1 MAIPIQQ
8 VEKESSVDPEMSLLR
23 KCVINENW
31 TDIPEGYKSV
41 RFELAVLGQL
51 VLRGTRI
58 VIPQSLRAQVINLA
72 HEGHQGIVKSK
83 QRLRTKVWW
92 PGADKDIERKCKSCH
107 GCQVVGKANFPE
119 PIKST
124 PLPTEPWQHLA
135 TDILGPLPDGSYLL
149 VTVDYYSRFF
159 EVDILKSITTEKVIE
174 CLERIF
180 CRFGLPES
188 LKTDNASYFTSIEFE
203 NFLSTSGIE
212 HRKSTPLWPQAN
224 GEVERQNR
232 TILKVL
238 KIAQIQKSD
247 WNLLNNFLLAYRSTP
262 HSTTGVSPAES
273 LFKRSL
279 RTKLPDVKFSQS
291 QEENMK
297 DRDTEMKQK
306 AKDYADVKRHA
317 KTSDIQI
324 GDHVLVKQKEQNKL
338 TAPFCEVPFEVVD
351 RFNSQVTVESP
362 EGVQY
367 KRNSAHLKK
376 YQTDETHSDRSATP
390 LQTESTPTRP
400 TRIRKVPKRFE
411 DFVTELKP

>member
-1 MAIPIQQ
+1 MLGYFDPNAKTKVITDASPVGLGGILVQIQAGQ
-8 VEKESSVDPEMSLLR
+8 PHIIAYASRSLSDVEKRYSQTEKEALGIVWACERFHIYLYGIS
-23 KCVINENW
+23 
-31 TDIPEGYKSV
+31 
-41 RFELAVLGQL
+41 FELLTDHKPLQYIYAKKAKPSARIERW
-51 VLRGTRI
+51 VLRL
-58 VIPQSLRAQVINLA
+58 QSY
-72 HEGHQGIVKSK
+72 
-83 QRLRTKVWW
+83 
-92 PGADKDIERKCKSCH
+92 DF
-107 GCQVVGKANFPE
+107 QVVYIPGPGN
-119 PIKST
+119 I
-124 PLPTEPWQHLA
+124 
-135 TDILGPLPDGSYLL
+135 TDCL
-149 VTVDYYSRFF
+149 SR
-159 EVDILKSITTEKVIE
+159 
-174 CLERIF
+174 
-180 CRFGLPES
+180 
-188 LKTDNASYFTSIEFE
+188 
-203 NFLSTSGIE
+203 
-212 HRKSTPLWPQAN
+212 LWPQAN

-279 RTKLPDVKFSQS
+279 RTTLPDVKFSQS

-338 TAPFCEVPFEVVD
+338 TAPFCEVVD
-351 RFNSQVTVESP
+351 RINSQVTVESP

-367 KRNSAHLKK
+367 KRISAHLKK

-390 LQTESTPTRP
+390 LQTESSLHLPDQLVSE
-400 TRIRKVPKRFE
+400 KFPK
-411 DFVTELKP
+411 DLKTLLPS